1 MLSISSLS
9 TGVAHEPKFTVKAQI
24 NGENFEA
31 IGLSKQKAKSK
42 VAVLALRQL
51 GFGNILGEELTDEG
65 FRKEAPIWNY
75 EPFGTKTRK
84 FLNSPFITTTMQGDR
99 ISRGEIHKTGV
110 VISAIG
116 VF

>member
-84 FLNSPFITTTMQGDR
+84 FLNFPFITTTM
-99 ISRGEIHKTGV
+99 
-110 VISAIG
+110 
-116 VF
+116 